1 LRYVRVT
8 ISIPDISRDAP
19 TPGEGGHNAVRKF
32 FTTRNIVII
41 LVILAVTLL
50 SAIFLRV
57 PLPTIVLPAEKAL
70 KFGNFY
76 ITNTFVATIIADI
89 TILVL
94 AFLSTRKMAEVPSGL
109 QNLMEWFIETFYN
122 FNEEIAGKAHFK
134 KFFPIFMTLLLFV
147 LVANWWEL
155 VPGVDSIGQIEPLEI
170 AYEEAGVTTGW
181 KKQELPGGIYT
192 LVAEPVQLTEEQKAE
207 LDLLAAEGAH
217 GEEEVDHHTSA
228 VGGYVLV
235 PYVRAATTDLNVP
248 LALALI
254 SVFWTQVVGVQALGL
269 SYFRKFFVPP
279 MTGNFVL
286 DFIVGILELISE
298 FAKIISFTFRL
309 FGNIFA
315 GAVLLFVMTFLIAF
329 IVPLPFYA
337 LEVFVGFMQ
346 AFVFAILTLIFMSM
360 ATISHGHEEEH
371 H

>member
-1 LRYVRVT
+1 
-8 ISIPDISRDAP
+8 
-19 TPGEGGHNAVRKF
+19 VRKF
-32 FTTRNIVII
+32 FTTRNTVII

-57 PLPTIVLPAEKAL
+57 PLPAIVLPAEKVF
-70 KFGNFY
+70 KVGNFY
-76 ITNTFVATIIADI
+76 ITNTLIATIIADI

-134 KFFPIFMTLLLFV
+134 KFFPIFMTILLFV
-147 LVANWWEL
+147 LFANWWEL
-155 VPGVDSIGQIEPLEI
+155 VPGVDSIGKIEPLEL
-170 AYEEAGVTTGW
+170 AYEEAGITTGW
-181 KKQELPGGIYT
+181 ARQELPGGLYT
-192 LVAEPVQLTEEQKAE
+192 LVADPVQLTNEQKAE
-207 LDLLAAEGAH
+207 LDARAAEGEHA
-217 GEEEVDHHTSA
+217 EEGDHHESE

-235 PYVRAATTDLNVP
+235 PYMRAATTDLNVP

-254 SVFWTQVVGVQALGL
+254 SVFWTQVVGVRALGL

-279 MTGNFVL
+279 MTGNFIL
-286 DFIVGILELISE
+286 DLIVGILELISE

-315 GAVLLFVMTFLIAF
+315 GMVLLFVMTFLIAF
-329 IVPLPFYA
+329 FVPLPFYG

>member
-1 LRYVRVT
+1 M
-8 ISIPDISRDAP
+8 
-19 TPGEGGHNAVRKF
+19 RKF

-57 PLPTIVLPAEKAL
+57 PLPAIVLPAEKVF
-70 KFGNFY
+70 KVGNFY
-76 ITNTFVATIIADI
+76 ITNTLIATIIADI

-109 QNLMEWFIETFYN
+109 QNLVEWFIETFYN

-134 KFFPIFMTLLLFV
+134 KFFPIFMTILLFV
-147 LVANWWEL
+147 LFANWWEL
-155 VPGVDSIGQIEPLEI
+155 VPGVDSIGKIEPLEL
-170 AYEEAGVTTGW
+170 AYQEAGVTTGW
-181 KKQELPGGIYT
+181 AKQELPGGLYT
-192 LVAEPVQLTEEQKAE
+192 LVAEPVQLTNEQKAE
-207 LDLLAAEGAH
+207 LDARAAEGEHA
-217 GEEEVDHHTSA
+217 EESDHHESE

-235 PYVRAATTDLNVP
+235 PYMRAATTDLNVP

-254 SVFWTQVVGVQALGL
+254 SVFWTQVVGVRALGL

-286 DFIVGILELISE
+286 DLIVGILELISE

-315 GAVLLFVMTFLIAF
+315 GMVLLFVMTFLIAF
-329 IVPLPFYA
+329 FVPLPFYG

-360 ATISHGHEEEH
+360 ATISHGHEEDH

>member
-1 LRYVRVT
+1 M
-8 ISIPDISRDAP
+8 
-19 TPGEGGHNAVRKF
+19 RKF

-57 PLPTIVLPAEKAL
+57 PLPTIVLPAEKAF

-76 ITNTFVATIIADI
+76 LTNTFIATIIADI

-94 AFLSTRKMAEVPSGL
+94 AFLATRKMNDVPSGL

-134 KFFPIFMTLLLFV
+134 KFFPIFMTILIFV
-147 LVANWWEL
+147 LIANWWEL
-155 VPGVDSIGQIEPLEI
+155 VPGVDSIGKIEPLEI

-192 LVAEPVQLTEEQKAE
+192 LVAESVQLTPEQRAE
-207 LDLLAAEGAH
+207 LDARSAEGEH
-217 GEEEVDHHTSA
+217 GEELDHHTSA

-254 SVFWTQVVGVQALGL
+254 SVFWTQVVGVQALGVG
-269 SYFRKFFVPP
+269 YFRKFFVPP

-286 DFIVGILELISE
+286 DLIVGFLELISE

-329 IVPLPFYA
+329 IVPLPFYV

-346 AFVFAILTLIFMSM
+346 AFVFAILTLIFMTM
-360 ATISHGHEEEH
+360 ATISHEHEEEH